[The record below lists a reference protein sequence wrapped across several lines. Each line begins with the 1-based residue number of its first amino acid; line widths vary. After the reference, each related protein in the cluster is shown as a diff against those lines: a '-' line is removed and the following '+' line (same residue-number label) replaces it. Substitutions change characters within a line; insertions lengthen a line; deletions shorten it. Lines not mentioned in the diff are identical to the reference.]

1 MGALGL
7 ATRESCTGCT
17 ACMAAC
23 AQGAIRMEADG
34 EGFLRPVVDV
44 ARCVGCGACGRVCP
58 VAHPGSRDEMPRCFA
73 ARAMDVAA
81 VRASSSGGVFPAL
94 ARDCLAQGGVVF
106 GCVWERP
113 GLRAVLCGVE
123 TEGEMEAMRGSKYVQ
138 ASPENTFRE
147 ALAALRAGRSVL
159 YSGTPCQLAGLM
171 RFLGRPWSNL
181 LAVEILCHNAP
192 SPAVFARFLEE
203 LGARE
208 GASVVDFAF
217 RVKDAGGTWTRRRCR
232 WTLRDGR
239 HGGEPFDGTG
249 YGLAFF
255 GQVCARPSCA
265 QCVAKAGSSGADLT
279 IGDFWGVETVCP
291 GFADDL
297 GCSVVAV
304 HTAKGEAALRR
315 AALTLRSVETEAA
328 LRENVAS
335 YWGPPPDFSARIAR
349 KRAWFMAHYCAMPIR
364 RAALRAIRGPWL
376 MWMLRRMWYLPWR
389 LLRRL

>member
-34 EGFLRPVVDV
+34 EGFLRPVVDA

-94 ARDCLAQGGVVF
+94 ACDCLAQGGVVF

-123 TEGEMEAMRGSKYVQ
+123 TEGEMAKTLYGALPAQEGKEQLLRGTAGV
-138 ASPENTFRE
+138 
-147 ALAALRAGRSVL
+147 ALRAGRSVL

-208 GASVVDFAF
+208 GAPVEDFAF
-217 RVKDAGGTWTRRRCR
+217 RVKEMGGTWTRRRCR

-291 GFADDL
+291 GFADDF

-315 AALTLRSVETEAA
+315 AALTLRPVETVAA

-349 KRAWFMAHYCAMPIR
+349 KRAWFMAHYRAMPIR

-376 MWMLRRMWYLPWR
+376 VWMLRRVWR
-389 LLRRL
+389 LLRRR